1 MKPFLPPSTP
11 AAAREELT
19 NLHGKLKRFADVAQL
34 PKNAS
39 QEEVREKVN
48 ELTALLCEI
57 TKAGTVRRI

>member
-11 AAAREELT
+11 AAARDELN
-19 NLHGKLKRFADVAQL
+19 NLHVKLKRFGSVAQL
-34 PKNAS
+34 PENAS
-39 QEEVREKVN
+39 LAEVREKVN